1 MVLPGMQVASA
12 STSTEREAAADVRGH
27 DFTLISAFFTM
38 PHAVFESSRGDTLT
52 GGGAGRQRP
61 PISPSYTPVQ
71 PPQ

>member
-1 MVLPGMQVASA
+1 
-12 STSTEREAAADVRGH
+12 
-27 DFTLISAFFTM
+27 M

-52 GGGAGRQRP
+52 GGGAGRQGP